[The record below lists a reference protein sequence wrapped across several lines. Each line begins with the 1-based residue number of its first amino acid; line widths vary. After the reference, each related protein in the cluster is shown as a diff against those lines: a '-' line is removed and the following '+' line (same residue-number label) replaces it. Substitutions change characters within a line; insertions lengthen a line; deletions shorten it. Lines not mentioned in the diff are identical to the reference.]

1 MIPFQG
7 LIASVLGIIA
17 LIVLWDRPDPTLW
30 RVIFGLMIAEFLFAQ
45 TVKTCIKDYGM
56 HDKATKTWGVI
67 TTISQLF
74 LIVLSIYG
82 LAT

>member
-7 LIASVLGIIA
+7 LIASALAIIA

-30 RVIFGLMIAEFLFAQ
+30 RIILGLLIAEYLFAQ
-45 TVKTCIKDYGM
+45 TVKTCLKDYGM
-56 HDKATKTWGVI
+56 HDKATKTWGII
-67 TTISQLF
+67 TTVAQLL

>member
-7 LIASVLGIIA
+7 LIASALAIIA

-30 RVIFGLMIAEFLFAQ
+30 RIIFGLLIAEYLFAQ
-45 TVKTCIKDYGM
+45 TVKTCLKDYGM
-56 HDKATKTWGVI
+56 YDAATKTWGVI
-67 TTISQLF
+67 TTITQLL
-74 LIVLSIYG
+74 LIILSIYG